1 MFEDFYNL
9 VRNISLP
16 HLNILLLIGLA
27 LFGGTIGGRIFQ
39 KLKIPQV
46 VGYLSIGIIIGESG
60 LKIIGHNI
68 AGALQPFSYFA
79 LGVIGF
85 MIGGELKKEVLL
97 KYGKQFI
104 TILFSEGLGAF
115 LAVSVLIGTIGT
127 LLFGDWRFAWSLAI
141 LLGAIGSATAPAAT
155 VQVLKEYKTRGPLT
169 RMILG
174 IIAMDDGLALFLFAI
189 ASSIVGNL
197 FGDIRG
203 SALRLFINP
212 LYEIIVA
219 IVLGT
224 FCGLL
229 LNKLLNKYPEK
240 ERHLVFTIGI
250 VLLVSGIALAIHV
263 DLLLAVMALGIIVTN
278 ATSQKGKDVFKL
290 LEGFSPPIYVLFF
303 VLVGAELNISFITLP
318 ILIIIVLYLIGRSAG
333 KMYGVILGARL
344 SRAAHSVRLYLPL
357 CLFSQAGV
365 AIGLSI
371 LASNYFA
378 GALGNAVVAVITAT
392 VFILEIIGPPFVKLG
407 VTKAGE
413 VGLDITEEDLLS
425 KTRVAEMMDKNPPFL
440 YEITPLDGILE
451 IFSNTGN
458 LYYPVVN
465 NEKKLTGI
473 ISVDTIRNTLRET
486 ELKGLVLAADLQ
498 EPARTSVSGE
508 IFLSEAKDILDK
520 KNLEYMAVTARD
532 GRLEGFLERRM
543 LEKLIATKII
553 ELQKQTDALE
563 RAG

>member
-1 MFEDFYNL
+1 MFEDFYSL

-27 LFGGTIGGRIFQ
+27 LFGGTVGGRIFQ

-46 VGYLSIGIIIGESG
+46 VGYISIGIVIGESG
-60 LKIIGHNI
+60 LKIIGHSI
-68 AGALQPFSYFA
+68 VASLQPFSYFA
-79 LGVIGF
+79 LGLIGF
-85 MIGGELKKEVLL
+85 MIGGELKKGVLL

-104 TILFSEGLGAF
+104 TILLFEGMGAF
-115 LAVSVLIGTIGT
+115 LAVTLLVGTIGT
-127 LLFGDWRFAWSLAI
+127 LLFKDWRMSWSLAI

-155 VQVLKEYKTRGPLT
+155 VQVLREYKTRGPLT
-169 RMILG
+169 R
-174 IIAMDDGLALFLFAI
+174 
-189 ASSIVGNL
+189 
-197 FGDIRG
+197 
-203 SALRLFINP
+203 P

-219 IVLGT
+219 IVLGI
-224 FCGLL
+224 FCGAL

-263 DLLLAVMALGIIVTN
+263 DLLLAVMTLGIIITN
-278 ATSQKGKDVFKL
+278 STSKKGKDIFKL

-303 VLVGAELNISFITLP
+303 VLVGAKLNISYITLP
-318 ILIIIVLYLIGRSAG
+318 TLFIICLYLVGVGAG
-333 KMYGVILGARL
+333 KMFGTALGARL
-344 SRAAHSVRLYLPL
+344 SQAANSVRRYLPL

-371 LASNYFA
+371 LASNYFP
-378 GALGNAVVAVITAT
+378 GNIGNTVVAIITAAIF
-392 VFILEIIGPPFVKLG
+392 VLEIIGPPLVKLG

-425 KTRVAEMMDKNPPFL
+425 KTRVNEMMDKNPPFL

-451 IFSNTGN
+451 LFSNTGN

-498 EPARTSVSGE
+498 EPVRISVSGE
-508 IFLSEAKDILDK
+508 IFLAEATTILDK
-520 KNLEYMAVTARD
+520 NNLEYLAVVTKEA
-532 GRLEGFLERRM
+532 RLEGFLERRI
-543 LEKLIATKII
+543 LEKLVATKII

-563 RAG
+563 KAG